1 MKMTKKVHATVIV
14 VLLAIIAICSYV
26 YNTTSYLREIKTY
39 PVTLTE
45 AYSSTLNVGKS
56 NTKEVFRGRF
66 FHAESN
72 LLLDRSLDGFQYQ
85 RFLDGGKQPLAVT
98 LNLSRVDLGEKEPN
112 YAINCLI
119 FAVNSGIFL
128 LLYGLMAF
136 MGVFNDYDN
145 YKYSYR

>member
-1 MKMTKKVHATVIV
+1 MKMTKKVHAIVIV
-14 VLLAIIAICSYV
+14 VLLTIIAVCSYV
-26 YNTTSYLREIKTY
+26 YNTTSYLRELKPY

-72 LLLDRSLDGFQYQ
+72 LLLDRSLDGFNYH
-85 RFLDGGKQPLAVT
+85 RFLDGGKKPLSLT
-98 LNLSRVDLGEKEPN
+98 LNLSMVDLGKKEPK

-119 FAVNSGIFL
+119 FAFNAAIFL
-128 LLYGLMAF
+128 LLYALMAF
-136 MGVFNDYDN
+136 MGVFNDYDS
-145 YKYSYR
+145 YRYSYR